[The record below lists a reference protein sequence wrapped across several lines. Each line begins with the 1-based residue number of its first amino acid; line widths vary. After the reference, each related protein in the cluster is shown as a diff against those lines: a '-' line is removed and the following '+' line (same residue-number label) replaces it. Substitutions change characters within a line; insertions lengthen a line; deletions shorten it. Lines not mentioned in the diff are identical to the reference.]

1 MTVMDSTPRL
11 TSAQRRIAEAIGTT
25 ELGGQPAFAHE
36 LVAQLGLAGESSLTP
51 TLRLMEQRGFIEIA
65 GGGKQRAYRVL
76 RLTKAGR
83 QVLGI
88 GGLPVLGSIPAGP
101 LAEALAQPADF
112 IDPGSLLPHRV
123 GDFLLRVRGDSMIGD
138 GIHDGDLVLLRPD
151 VDMQPGEI
159 AAVHTGDGYEST
171 LKHVHF
177 EKEGVR
183 LRASNPKYPD
193 LFIARNDWRGVA
205 GVYRGLVRHAGK

>member
-1 MTVMDSTPRL
+1 MTATYSLPRL
-11 TSAQRRIAEAIGTT
+11 TSAQRRIAEGIAAA
-25 ELGGQPAFAHE
+25 ELNGRPAFAHE

-51 TLRLMEQRGFIEIA
+51 TLKLMEQRGFIEIA

-76 RLTKAGR
+76 QLTKAGR
-83 QVLGI
+83 QALGM

-112 IDPGSLLPHRV
+112 IEPGRLLPHRA

-151 VDMQPGEI
+151 VDVQPGEI
-159 AAVHTGDGYEST
+159 AAVHTGDSYEST

-177 EKEGVR
+177 EQEGVR
-183 LRASNPKYPD
+183 LRASNPAYPD
-193 LFIARNDWRGVA
+193 LFIAKGEWRGVA
-205 GVYRGLVRHAGK
+205 GVYRGLVRHAGR

>member
-1 MTVMDSTPRL
+1 MTATDSLPRL
-11 TSAQRRIAEAIGTT
+11 TSAQRRIAEGIAAA
-25 ELGGQPAFAHE
+25 EMGGQPAFAHE
-36 LVAQLGLAGESSLTP
+36 LVMHLGLAGESSLTP
-51 TLRLMEQRGFIEIA
+51 TLKLMEQRGFIEIA

-88 GGLPVLGSIPAGP
+88 GGLPLLGSIPAGP

-112 IDPGSLLPHRV
+112 IDPGSLLPHRA

-138 GIHDGDLVLLRPD
+138 WIHDGDLVLLRPGID
-151 VDMQPGEI
+151 VQQGEI
-159 AAVHTGDGYEST
+159 AAVHTGDSYEST
-171 LKHVHF
+171 LKHVHI

-183 LRASNPKYPD
+183 LRASNPAYPD
-193 LFIARNDWRGVA
+193 LWISERDWRGVA
-205 GVYRGLVRHAGK
+205 GLFRGLVRHAGK

>member
-1 MTVMDSTPRL
+1 MIATDSLPRL
-11 TSAQRRIAEAIGTT
+11 SSAQRRIAEAIAGAEMT
-25 ELGGQPAFAHE
+25 GKPAFVHE
-36 LVAQLGLAGESSLTP
+36 LVGQLGLAGESSLTP
-51 TLRLMEQRGFIEIA
+51 TLRLMEERGFIEIA

-83 QVLGI
+83 QGLGI

-112 IDPGSLLPHRV
+112 IEPGSLLPHRA
-123 GDFLLRVRGDSMIGD
+123 GDFLLRVRGESMIGD
-138 GIHDGDLVLLRPD
+138 GILHGDLVLLRPNVD
-151 VDMQPGEI
+151 VQPGEI
-159 AAVHTGDGYEST
+159 AAVHTGDSYEST

-183 LRASNPKYPD
+183 LRASNPAYPD
-193 LFIARNDWRGVA
+193 LLIPKREWRGVV
-205 GVYRGLVRHAGK
+205 GVYRGLVRDAGK

>member
-1 MTVMDSTPRL
+1 MIATDSPPRL
-11 TSAQRRIAEAIGTT
+11 TSAQRRIAEAIAAA
-25 ELGGQPAFAHE
+25 ELKGQPAFAHE
-36 LVAQLGLAGESSLTP
+36 LVVQLGLAGESSLTP
-51 TLRLMEQRGFIEIA
+51 TLKLMEQRGFIEIA

-88 GGLPVLGSIPAGP
+88 GGLPLLGNIPAGP

-112 IDPGSLLPHRV
+112 IDPGSLLPHRT

-138 GIHDGDLVLLRPD
+138 GIHHGDLVLLRPD
-151 VDMQPGEI
+151 VEVQPGEI
-159 AAVHTGDGYEST
+159 AAVHTGESYEST

-183 LRASNPKYPD
+183 LRASNPAYPD
-193 LFIARNDWRGVA
+193 LFIPEGDWRGVA
-205 GVYRGLVRHAGK
+205 GVYRGLVRYAGK